1 MTASESTLAIDF
13 TALYIS
19 GSHADIRVVA
29 KDGEL
34 PAHRA
39 ILAARSPKLIEEGLL
54 VADEEGRQGR
64 VLKFP
69 TLPLSVMEAFVQAL
83 YTNTLAIVR
92 ARCAWASAAW
102 PSASANAL
110 GALVQ
115 THTSTA
121 GRRRDRVW
129 PDGAGAPC
137 GARGHHQRLR
147 YVCMVVLKRIVDQTL
162 TARMQTTGCADVLEP
177 RVEGLFSQNLN
188 KDTAIKS
195 LLVASQYNL
204 VVLKK
209 QALTIIVKDVRGA
222 PPT

>member
-1 MTASESTLAIDF
+1 MRRRGGGALTPSGGAAAPTIPGGLAQVTVGESTLAIDF

-39 ILAARSPKLIEEGLL
+39 ILAARSPRLIEEGLL

-92 ARCAWASAAW
+92 ARCAQ
-102 PSASANAL
+102 L
-110 GALVQ
+110 G
-115 THTSTA
+115 
-121 GRRRDRVW
+121 R
-129 PDGAGAPC
+129 GAG
-137 GARGHHQRLR
+137 H
-147 YVCMVVLKRIVDQTL
+147 
-162 TARMQTTGCADVLEP
+162 
-177 RVEGLFSQNLN
+177 
-188 KDTAIKS
+188 
-195 LLVASQYNL
+195 
-204 VVLKK
+204 
-209 QALTIIVKDVRGA
+209 
-222 PPT
+222 

>member
-1 MTASESTLAIDF
+1 MGESTLAIDF

-39 ILAARSPKLIEEGLL
+39 ILAARSPRLIEEGLL

-92 ARCAWASAAW
+92 ARCAQ
-102 PSASANAL
+102 L
-110 GALVQ
+110 G
-115 THTSTA
+115 
-121 GRRRDRVW
+121 R
-129 PDGAGAPC
+129 GAG
-137 GARGHHQRLR
+137 H
-147 YVCMVVLKRIVDQTL
+147 
-162 TARMQTTGCADVLEP
+162 
-177 RVEGLFSQNLN
+177 
-188 KDTAIKS
+188 
-195 LLVASQYNL
+195 
-204 VVLKK
+204 
-209 QALTIIVKDVRGA
+209 
-222 PPT
+222 